1 MIMRLNK
8 VFLQGK
14 KNEAACEDGY
24 VFCEHYAAVVDGVTS
39 KSEHLFSGK
48 TPGRIGMEVL
58 CREIPLLEPELTVEQ
73 SVQKLTLALRKEREI
88 MSREHEVTLLEYPRA
103 CAAIYSKA
111 RREVWLIGDCQCCVN
126 GKVYTNPK
134 KIDDVTMHIR
144 SFVLQCERLA
154 GKEETD
160 FEINDPGRQ
169 AILPFLKQ
177 QYLFENN
184 DGVFGYPV
192 LNGEKIIE
200 GQLVVIPVTEGSLV
214 TLATDGYP
222 VLHESLEESEA
233 ELAEVL
239 ASDPFCYRKNLQ
251 TKGIQK
257 GNVSFDDRCFLQ
269 FTT

>member
-14 KNEAACEDGY
+14 KSEAACEDGY
-24 VFCEHYAAVVDGVTS
+24 VFCDHYAAVVDGVTS
-39 KSEHLFSGK
+39 KSEHLFDCK

-58 CREIPLLEPELTVEQ
+58 CREIPLLEPELTVGQ
-73 SVQKLTLALRKEREI
+73 AVQKLSLALRKEREI

-103 CAAIYSKA
+103 CAAIYSNS
-111 RREVWLIGDCQCCVN
+111 RREIWLVGDCQCSVN
-126 GKVYTNPK
+126 GTLYTNPK
-134 KIDDVTMHIR
+134 KVDDVMMHLR
-144 SFVLQCERLA
+144 SFVLQCQELA
-154 GKEETD
+154 GNEVSELATD
-160 FEINDPGRQ
+160 DPGRR

-177 QYLFENN
+177 QYLFENT

-192 LNGEKIIE
+192 LSGERIVE
-200 GQLVVIPVTEGSLV
+200 SQLVVIPVAAGSLV

-222 VLHESLEESEA
+222 TLHESLEESEA
-233 ELAEVL
+233 ALAEILVR
-239 ASDPFCYRKNLQ
+239 DPFCYRENLQ
-251 TKGIQK
+251 TKGIQD